1 MGKRKQHN
9 EMTTT
14 MMTTIKLDYDLV
26 YGDRQL
32 LIKYNQQYSTL
43 VHIFYNILVDDPK
56 FTYNQVR
63 EKVKNYNNLELMDY
77 CFVRSALQ
85 DAQILYNRFNK
96 EKSNPIG
103 HKIIFGGRNNF
114 IKRVKGKLSN
124 SEFKKLRLRPI
135 FFRGEANQLGNRRLR
150 IRDKKHIDFVVD
162 RKVVFTFRIK
172 DRRCKILNAL
182 KHKQD
187 NKEIPITYRLSE
199 NKICITYDRALVKPK
214 HNNKVFNDRL
224 IAIDLNPDYIGIAI
238 FDIDQNGHRRLYKA
252 IVIDWYDITDK
263 QKNLH
268 QQSSSELNKYYNN
281 KRKFEIQQGGKYIVK
296 LAEHYQC
303 KFIVLEDLE
312 FKSYSGFRIS
322 KWHRGLI
329 YQSIYKHTTNT
340 NIAVLQ
346 VNPAYTSLIGNVLC
360 KHKIPDMCRSAYEI
374 GYRALIGIKNGSFNK
389 DGVDKTSHIHSFE
402 ITKNFII
409 KTLQSDDK
417 IEQCNNI
424 KSYAELNKFIK
435 ENHINYRVSIKDC
448 EENQTVSNFRSE
460 RSLVK
465 IRSYGIKTF
474 SRQVVDLKNS
484 MEENVSD
491 VETTSLLNVKT
502 KRNLNKVKISS

>member
-1 MGKRKQHN
+1 MGKHKQHN
-9 EMTTT
+9 EITTII
-14 MMTTIKLDYDLV
+14 TIKLDYDLV

-32 LIKYNQQYSTL
+32 FIKYNKQYSTL

-56 FTYNQVR
+56 FTYNQAV
-63 EKVKNYNNLELMDY
+63 EKVKNYNNLELMDSY
-77 CFVRSALQ
+77 FINWALQ
-85 DAQILYNRFNK
+85 DAKTLYDSLNE
-96 EKSNPIG
+96 EKTNPVG
-103 HKIIFGGRNNF
+103 HKVIFGGRNNF

-135 FFRGEANQLGNRRLR
+135 FIRGEANKYGNGRFH
-150 IRDKKHIDFVVD
+150 IRDKNHIDFVVD
-162 RKVVFTFRIK
+162 GKVVFTFRIK
-172 DRRCKILNAL
+172 DRRCKILNTL
-182 KHKQD
+182 KHKQ
-187 NKEIPITYRLSE
+187 NNREIPITYRLSE
-199 NKICITYDRALVKPK
+199 NKICLTYDRALVKPK
-214 HNNKVFNDRL
+214 HNNKVFIDRL
-224 IAIDLNPDYIGIAI
+224 MAIDLNPDFIGIVI

-346 VNPAYTSLIGNVLC
+346 VDPAYTSLIGNALC

-374 GYRALIGIKNGSFNK
+374 GYRALIGIKNGSFNEN
-389 DGVDKTSHIHSFE
+389 GVDETSYIHSFE

-409 KTLQSDDK
+409 ETLESDDK
-417 IEQCNNI
+417 IDQCNNI
-424 KSYAELNKFIK
+424 KSYGELNKFIK

-448 EENQTVSNFRSE
+448 EANQTVSNFRSE
-460 RSLVK
+460 KSLVN
-465 IRSYGIKTF
+465 IRSYSIKTF
-474 SRQVVDLKNS
+474 NTQVVDLKNS
-484 MEENVSD
+484 TEENVSD